1 MKFKKLL
8 KYSAAALCA
17 GAVVFGAGCSSG
29 KSTLLGK
36 AAEAYT
42 VSYSTRQEDTYKSVQ
57 SSAEGFAAEFA
68 EVVYKS
74 GYSGNNLAVSPVSV
88 YMALALASECADG
101 DTKTQL
107 LAALGVDEQTLS
119 EGFADFYCSL
129 INEATTNTG
138 DLKSRLA
145 LTNSIWV
152 NEGTSVK
159 DDCITSLAEKYYCY
173 SYAADFAHD
182 NASANK
188 AIRSFVKEH
197 TYGVIDRDFNL
208 STETLFT
215 LINTLYL
222 KDVWN
227 SYGNDL
233 PYTDSK
239 YDFENT
245 DGSTT
250 SQKLLR
256 GYYNNG
262 KVQSGE
268 NYTFFYTTTNSG
280 YKIKFMVPDDGYTV
294 DDIFT
299 AENIEYMNSV
309 TDYGYADTVNKIHYH
324 TRCYFPEFTASYDN
338 DVAEILCEYFGV
350 QDFFNANNCNF
361 SNLTD
366 EPVYC
371 SAVRHVANLEVNK
384 KGVEGAAVTVVAI
397 DGSAAPGE
405 EEAYEE
411 VYENFIVDKAFA
423 YVVTD
428 SYNVT
433 LFSGVVNKV

>member
-8 KYSAAALCA
+8 KYSAVALCT
-17 GAVVFGAGCSSG
+17 GAVIFGAGCTSG
-29 KSTLLGK
+29 KSTLLAE

-42 VSYSTRQEDTYKSVQ
+42 VSSSTRQTETYKSVK
-57 SSAEGFAAEFA
+57 SSAESFAAKFA
-68 EVVYKS
+68 EAVYNS
-74 GYSGNNLAVSPVSV
+74 GYSGDNLAVSPVSV

-101 DTKTQL
+101 NTKEELL
-107 LAALGVDEQTLS
+107 LALGIDEQTLT

-138 DLKSRLA
+138 DLKSRLS
-145 LTNSIWV
+145 LTNSIWINDGIEV
-152 NEGTSVK
+152 Y

-173 SYAADFAHD
+173 SYAADFAND
-182 NASANK
+182 NASANR
-188 AIRSFVKEH
+188 AIRDFVNEH

-208 STETLFT
+208 STETLIT

-227 SYGNDL
+227 STGKDL

-239 YDFENT
+239 YDFANT
-245 DGSTT
+245 DGTT
-250 SQKLLR
+250 TNGKLLR

-262 KVQSGE
+262 RVQQGE

-294 DDIFT
+294 SDIYT

-309 TDYGYADTVNKIHYH
+309 TSYGYTDTVNKIHYN
-324 TRCYFPEFTASYDN
+324 TRCMFPEFTASYDKN
-338 DVAEILCEYFGV
+338 INQILKTYFGIDKLF
-350 QDFFNANNCNF
+350 DFNGCDFC
-361 SNLTD
+361 NLTN

-371 SAVRHVANLEVNK
+371 SAVRHVAQLEVNK
-384 KGVEGAAVTVVAI
+384 KGVEGAAVTVVTM
-397 DGSAAPGE
+397 DGSAAGME
-405 EEAYEE
+405 EYTD
-411 VYENFIVDKAFA
+411 VYEDFIVDKAFA
-423 YVVTD
+423 YVITD